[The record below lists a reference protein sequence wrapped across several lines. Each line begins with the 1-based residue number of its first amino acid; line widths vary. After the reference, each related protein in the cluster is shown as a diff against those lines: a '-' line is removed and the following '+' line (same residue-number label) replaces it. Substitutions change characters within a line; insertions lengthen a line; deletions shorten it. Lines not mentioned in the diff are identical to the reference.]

1 MLVFPLFLQTPAII
15 SELCVISAVF
25 DKKVEVPKI
34 FGLNK
39 FGASGGEM
47 AECSIQSWFNMKM
60 ERRV

>member
-15 SELCVISAVF
+15 SELRVISAIF
-25 DKKVEVPKI
+25 DKKAEVPKI

-47 AECSIQSWFNMKM
+47 AECSIQS
-60 ERRV
+60 